1 MNKVKQVTLADRIRA
16 AIESFKE
23 GKPKHAIQLGIDV
36 KRCNECER
44 GDCET
49 CVYKREFVELME
61 LPNCNDCE
69 LNGRKS
75 CNVSPLPGETVRIN
89 CPLHRPKKEVES

>member
-1 MNKVKQVTLADRIRA
+1 MNEVKKTTLLDRIRA
-16 AIESFKE
+16 AVRAFQ
-23 GKPKHAIQLGIDV
+23 GKPKDHIDV
-36 KRCNECER
+36 GVRVVRCNECER

-49 CVYKREFVELME
+49 CAYKRKFTELME

>member
-1 MNKVKQVTLADRIRA
+1 MNEVKKTTLKDRIRA
-16 AIESFKE
+16 AVRAFQ
-23 GKPKHAIQLGIDV
+23 GKPKDTFDLGV
-36 KRCNECER
+36 RVHRCDQCKR

-49 CVYKREFVELME
+49 CAYKREFTELME

-89 CPLHRPKKEVES
+89 CPLHRPKKEAES